1 MFSHGVMYYIGGNR
15 MDITALS
22 STNISL
28 SDTSSMNAIDISV
41 LKKSL
46 DSVETSG
53 NMIRQMMKLSFTPN
67 IGANVDVRI

>member
-1 MFSHGVMYYIGGNR
+1 
-15 MDITALS
+15 MDITSLS

-53 NMIRQMMKLSFTPN
+53 NMITQMMELSVNPTV
-67 IGANVDVRI
+67 GANVDVRI

>member
-1 MFSHGVMYYIGGNR
+1 